1 MRYYSHTTGGP
12 GTQVARVMATAGVDI
27 DTVSITT
34 KGYVVFGVDDLPGA
48 IHVAA
53 GMAVMIDE

>member
-1 MRYYSHTTGGP
+1 
-12 GTQVARVMATAGVDI
+12 MATAGINI
-27 DTVSITT
+27 DTVYVTA
-34 KGYVVFGVDDLPGA
+34 KGYVVLGVDDLPGA